1 MSNNIT
7 NPNPSLYSNGPYY
20 TRTHLLPNT
29 YTLNFKD
36 INNNVV
42 YTYRL
47 NPNNHGNYNGDN
59 FKLNESIAFPISK
72 SIFNKIKTVELNID
86 PYAFYNYSYRL
97 NNSSVSIPIIN
108 FSINFLSATDLGSGV
123 QYDYITNNNITST
136 GTEYIK
142 PQCAMYTNDN
152 YPVNTNYYFG
162 GDPFFSVPFTDHN
175 YQYNTINKWT
185 TSANDY
191 RSEYAIYNPGDQTL
205 SMLSCEYIT
214 FDNSDSTHTNIT
226 VHENSHGYCTDNDI
240 ATYGLENNY
249 SIGIET
255 FCKHGQIYFPVYLMN
270 GVKSIDAFNP
280 EIYNSYSSDNIGGFN
295 AIKGHNIFISFNNVP
310 TEVPKLS
317 NVHTSDNKTC
327 NILLDHPSVHTSIY
341 AVEYMFIQMIYSS
354 ETNLSLIDFKTNKQN
369 SVDHFSSDTLNI
381 SLNQG
386 HYIVVFNFQYPEF
399 TGNEAFKI
407 SFKSQNN
414 EIVIYETP
422 EVCVNNLEESV
433 LGNSFMN
440 IKEIPTGFTGVI
452 TYTDTSLDPPN
463 SSTRDKFIDIL
474 LIAC

>member
-7 NPNPSLYSNGPYY
+7 NPNLNYYSGPYY
-20 TRTHLLPNT
+20 NRLHLLPVT

-42 YTYRL
+42 YAYRL
-47 NPNNHGNYNGDN
+47 NPNNHGYYNGDN

-86 PYAFYNYSYRL
+86 PYKFCGHGGSQHQANLISF
-97 NNSSVSIPIIN
+97 PIIN

-123 QYDYITNNNITST
+123 QYNYITNNNNITST

-152 YPVNTNYYFG
+152 IPVNTENYFDS
-162 GDPFFSVPFTDHN
+162 DPFFSVPFAKHN
-175 YQYNTINKWT
+175 YQYNTINNWT
-185 TSANDY
+185 NLTDGHND
-191 RSEYAIYNPGDQTL
+191 YAIYNPGDQTL

-214 FDNSDSTHTNIT
+214 LGESESSHTNIT
-226 VHENSHGYCTDNDI
+226 VKRNSHGYYTDNNI

-249 SIGIET
+249 SIGIEN
-255 FCKHGQIYFPVYLMN
+255 FCKHGQIYFPIYLMN
-270 GVKSIDAFNP
+270 NVKSIDAFDP
-280 EIYNSYSSDNIGGFN
+280 LIYNNYSSSDLGGFN

-317 NVHTSDNKTC
+317 NVHTSDNKAC
-327 NILLDHPSVHTSIY
+327 NILLDHPNVHTSVF
-341 AVEYMFIQMIYSS
+341 AVEYMFIQMMYSS
-354 ETNLSLIDFKTNKQN
+354 DTNLSVIDFKTNKQN

-422 EVCVNNLEESV
+422 EVCVNNLEGSV

-452 TYTDTSLDPPN
+452 TYTDTSLDN

>member
-7 NPNPSLYSNGPYY
+7 NPNPNKYIYGPFYDW
-20 TRTHLLPNT
+20 THLLPVT

-47 NPNNHGNYNGDN
+47 NPNNHGKYNGDN

-72 SIFNKIKTVELNID
+72 SIFNKIKTIELNID
-86 PYAFYNYSYRL
+86 PYKFCGHGGGQHQIDL
-97 NNSSVSIPIIN
+97 VSIPIIN

-123 QYDYITNNNITST
+123 KYDYITNDNNITST

-142 PQCAMYTNDN
+142 PQCAMYTNDKN
-152 YPVNTNYYFG
+152 PVNTKYYFAE
-162 GDPFFSVPFTDHN
+162 DPFFSVPFAKHS
-175 YQYNTINKWT
+175 YRYNTINKLT
-185 TSANDY
+185 YADNIESD
-191 RSEYAIYNPGDQTL
+191 YAIYNPGDQTL

-214 FDNSDSTHTNIT
+214 FNNLDSSHTNIT
-226 VHENSHGYCTDNDI
+226 VYETSHGYDTGNDGCC
-240 ATYGLENNY
+240 YGLENNY
-249 SIGIET
+249 SIGIEN

-270 GVKSIDAFNP
+270 GVKSIDAFDP
-280 EIYNSYSSDNIGGFN
+280 EIYNSYNSDNIGGFN
-295 AIKGHNIFISFNNVP
+295 AIKGYNIFISFNNVP

-317 NVHTSDNKTC
+317 NVCTSDNKTC

-354 ETNLSLIDFKTNKQN
+354 DTNLSLIDFKTNKQN

-407 SFKSQNN
+407 SFNSQNN

-422 EVCVNNLEESV
+422 EVCVNNLEGSV

-452 TYTDTSLDPPN
+452 TYTDTSN
-463 SSTRDKFIDIL
+463 NSSSTRDKFIDIL

>member
-7 NPNPSLYSNGPYY
+7 NPNPSFYSRGPYY
-20 TRTHLLPNT
+20 DWTHFLPVT

-86 PYAFYNYSYRL
+86 PYTFYNYSYIL
-97 NNSSVSIPIIN
+97 NNSRVSTSIIN

-123 QYDYITNNNITST
+123 QYDYITNDNNITST
-136 GTEYIK
+136 GIKYIK

-152 YPVNTNYYFG
+152 IPVNTENSFRTE
-162 GDPFFSVPFTDHN
+162 PFFSVPFTKHS
-175 YQYNTINKWT
+175 YQYNTINKIT
-185 TSANDY
+185 NN
-191 RSEYAIYNPGDQTL
+191 IHNPGDQTL
-205 SMLSCEYIT
+205 SMLSCEYVT
-214 FDNSDSTHTNIT
+214 YSNSDSTHLNIT
-226 VHENSHGYCTDNDI
+226 VEENSHGYTTDNNGCC
-240 ATYGLENNY
+240 YGLENNY

-255 FCKHGQIYFPVYLMN
+255 FCKHGQIYFPIYLMN
-270 GVKSIDAFNP
+270 GVKSIDNFDPTVCN
-280 EIYNSYSSDNIGGFN
+280 NYSSSNLQPFN

-317 NVHTSDNKTC
+317 DVHTSDNKTC
-327 NILLDHPSVHTSIY
+327 NILLDHPSVHTSVFT
-341 AVEYMFIQMIYSS
+341 VEYMFIQMIYSS
-354 ETNLSLIDFKTNKQN
+354 DTNLSLIDFKTNKHN

-422 EVCVNNLEESV
+422 EVCVNNLEGSV

-452 TYTDTSLDPPN
+452 TYTDTSLNN
-463 SSTRDKFIDIL
+463 SSTRNKFIDIL

>member
-7 NPNPSLYSNGPYY
+7 NPNPNYYVYGPYY
-20 TRTHLLPNT
+20 TWTHFLPLS

-47 NPNNHGNYNGDN
+47 NPNNHGRYNGDN

-86 PYAFYNYSYRL
+86 PYIFYSDSQMF
-97 NNSSVSIPIIN
+97 NNSFISIPIIN
-108 FSINFLSATDLGSGV
+108 FNINFLSATDLGSGV
-123 QYDYITNNNITST
+123 QYDYITNDNNITST

-152 YPVNTNYYFG
+152 IPVNTENSFYTET
-162 GDPFFSVPFTDHN
+162 FFSVPFTEHS
-175 YQYNTINKWT
+175 YQYNTINKQ
-185 TSANDY
+185 NNNY
-191 RSEYAIYNPGDQTL
+191 HNPGDQTL

-214 FDNSDSTHTNIT
+214 YDNADSTHLNIR
-226 VHENSHGYCTDNDI
+226 VEEDNHWYGTDTGGGN
-240 ATYGLENNY
+240 YGLVNNY

-255 FCKHGQIYFPVYLMN
+255 FCKHGQIYFPIYLMN
-270 GVKSIDAFNP
+270 GVESILNFEPLTCND
-280 EIYNSYSSDNIGGFN
+280 YSSTDIEPFN
-295 AIKGHNIFISFNNVP
+295 AIKGYNIFISFNNVP

-317 NVHTSDNKTC
+317 NVCTSDNKTC

-354 ETNLSLIDFKTNKQN
+354 DTNLSLIDFKTNKQN

-407 SFKSQNN
+407 SFNSQNN

-422 EVCVNNLEESV
+422 EVCVNNLEGSV

-440 IKEIPTGFTGVI
+440 IKEVPTGFTGVI
-452 TYTDTSLDPPN
+452 TYTDTSN
-463 SSTRDKFIDIL
+463 NSSSTRDKFIDIL